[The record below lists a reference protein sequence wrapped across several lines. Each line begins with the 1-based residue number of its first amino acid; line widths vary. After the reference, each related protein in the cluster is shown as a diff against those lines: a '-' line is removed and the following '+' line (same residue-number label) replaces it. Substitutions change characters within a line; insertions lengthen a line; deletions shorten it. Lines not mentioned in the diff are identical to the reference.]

1 MNDNILVASED
12 FDQFCVTAPQDPRLP
27 GGGGYQICGLSN
39 VKPEKFG
46 QNLTLVDS
54 VSKFGKDIRRNHFFG
69 FGLNARLARGIRVGG
84 GFDAGHMSKDQCF
97 VVDAPGLTTY
107 SIGTTGGFWGP
118 QTATTIDGERTCR
131 VETPV
136 KGLAMVKLNGSIPL
150 PQHFAISAI
159 YQDQA
164 GPPLEAIYAA
174 TAAEIAPSLGRNL
187 AGGARTVNVPLLMP
201 NRLFEGRI
209 RRFDLRL
216 TKTMQLPKRARLQ
229 VNLDAYNALNSSAI
243 QGLNNAFGA
252 SWLKPTQILDPR
264 ILQISCQLAF

>member
-1 MNDNILVASED
+1 
-12 FDQFCVTAPQDPRLP
+12 
-27 GGGGYQICGLSN
+27 
-39 VKPEKFG
+39 
-46 QNLTLVDS
+46 
-54 VSKFGKDIRRNHFFG
+54 
-69 FGLNARLARGIRVGG
+69 
-84 GFDAGHMSKDQCF
+84 MSKDQCF
-97 VVDAPGLTTY
+97 IVDAPGLTTY

-136 KGLAMVKLNGSIPL
+136 RALAMVKLNGSVPL
-150 PQHFAISAI
+150 PREFAVSTI

-187 AGGARTVNVPLLMP
+187 AGGARTVNIPLLMP

-209 RRFDLRL
+209 RRLDLRL
-216 TKTMQLPKRARLQ
+216 TKTFQLPRRGRLQ

-243 QGLNNAFGA
+243 QGLNNTFGA
-252 SWLKPTQILDPR
+252 SWLKPTQVLDPR